1 MNATSNTVL
10 KIMNVVFW
18 IVFIGLC
25 IKTGAILTAFGVSL
39 FVSAQG
45 ASDLYL
51 GLNLS
56 ELYQFSQYHYIGT
69 VSLLTALYGIKA
81 FIAYLVV
88 KIFMKFNFSSPFNN
102 EVTALITRISHWAL
116 EAGVLAM
123 VASSYTK
130 WLTNHHSIAVPID
143 WAGEE
148 ILFFAGVLYIVSL
161 VFKKGTEL
169 QTENELTV

>member
-1 MNATSNTVL
+1 MTTTSNTVL

-25 IKTGAILTAFGVSL
+25 IKTGAILTAFCVSL
-39 FVSAQG
+39 FVNAQG

-56 ELYQFSQYHYIGT
+56 ELYDFSQYHYIST
-69 VSLLTALYGIKA
+69 VSLLIALYGIKA

-102 EVTALITRISHWAL
+102 EVTGLISRISHWAL

-123 VASSYTK
+123 VASGYTK
-130 WLTNHHSIAVPID
+130 WLTNNQGIAVPID

-169 QTENELTV
+169 QTETELTV

>member
-1 MNATSNTVL
+1 MSTTSNTVL

-25 IKTGAILTAFGVSL
+25 IKTGAIITSFCVSL
-39 FVSAQG
+39 FVNSQG
-45 ASDLYL
+45 ASDLYM
-51 GLNLS
+51 GLNLG
-56 ELYQFSQYHYIGT
+56 ELYAFSKYHYIAT
-69 VSLLTALYGIKA
+69 VSLLIALYGIKA

-88 KIFMKFNFSSPFNN
+88 KIFMKFNYSSPFNSK
-102 EVTALITRISHWAL
+102 VTSLITRISYYAL
-116 EAGVLAM
+116 NAGVLSII
-123 VASSYTK
+123 ASGYTK
-130 WLTNHHSIAVPID
+130 WLMNHQGVNVPID

-169 QTENELTV
+169 QTENDLTV

>member
-1 MNATSNTVL
+1 MTITSNTIL

-25 IKTGAILTAFGVSL
+25 IKTGAIIISFCVSL
-39 FVSAQG
+39 FVNAQG

-56 ELYQFSQYHYIGT
+56 ALYEFSKYHYIST
-69 VSLLTALYGIKA
+69 VSLLIALYGVKA

-88 KIFMKFNFSSPFNN
+88 KIFMKFNLTSPFNS
-102 EVTALITRISHWAL
+102 EVTDLITRISHYAL
-116 EAGVLAM
+116 NAGVLSF
-123 VASSYTK
+123 VASGYSK
-130 WLTNHHSIAVPID
+130 WLTNNQGVAVPID

-161 VFKKGTEL
+161 VFKKGIQL
-169 QTENELTV
+169 QTENDLTV

>member
-1 MNATSNTVL
+1 MSTNSNSVV

-25 IKTGAILTAFGVSL
+25 IKTGAIITSFCVSL
-39 FVSAQG
+39 FVNAQG
-45 ASDLYL
+45 AGDLYM
-51 GLNLS
+51 GLDLS
-56 ELYQFSQYHYIGT
+56 ELYAFSQYHYIGT
-69 VSLLTALYGIKA
+69 VSLLIALYGIKA

-88 KIFMKFNFSSPFNN
+88 KIFMKFNFSSPFNH
-102 EVTALITRISHWAL
+102 EVTDLISRISHWAL
-116 EAGVLAM
+116 EAGVLAII
-123 VASSYTK
+123 ASGYTK
-130 WLTNHHSIAVPID
+130 WLTNHQGISVPID

-148 ILFFAGVLYIVSL
+148 ILFFAGVLYIISL

>member
-1 MNATSNTVL
+1 MTTTSTSVL

-25 IKTGAILTAFGVSL
+25 IKTGAIIISFCVSL
-39 FVSAQG
+39 FVNEQG

-56 ELYQFSQYHYIGT
+56 ELFAYSEYHYIST
-69 VSLLTALYGIKA
+69 VSLLIALYVMKA
-81 FIAYLVV
+81 YIAYLVV
-88 KIFMKFNFSSPFNN
+88 KIFMKFNFYNPFSI
-102 EVTALITRISHWAL
+102 EVTSLITRISHFAL
-116 EAGVLAM
+116 NAGVLSLIAGGY
-123 VASSYTK
+123 AK
-130 WLTNHHSIAVPID
+130 WLINHQGVSVPID

-169 QTENELTV
+169 QTENDLTV

>member
-25 IKTGAILTAFGVSL
+25 IKTGAILTAFFVSL

-45 ASDLYL
+45 ASDLYM

-56 ELYQFSQYHYIGT
+56 ELYEFSQYHYIGT
-69 VSLLTALYGIKA
+69 VSLLIALYGIKA
-81 FIAYLVV
+81 FIAFLVV

-102 EVTALITRISHWAL
+102 EVTVLISRISYWAL

-123 VASSYTK
+123 IASGYTK
-130 WLTNHHSIAVPID
+130 WLTNHEGIAVPID

-169 QTENELTV
+169 QNENELTV